1 MEVAASLTLLAGSA
15 LMLRSV
21 VALLQV
27 DLGFDARRVL
37 NASLTLRQNRYPD
50 SSSRVAIF
58 DRMMTR
64 VGAVPGVESVGLTN
78 VWPVQQ
84 PGSVP
89 VETAGT
95 RRSGLAAVHGV
106 SDGYFETLGIPLVG
120 GRAFTRDDRVGSG
133 PVAMVSDSLA
143 RRLWPSGDA
152 LGSRIAI
159 PQNEEQQSP
168 VQRLVIGVVRDV
180 RQHPADED
188 GADIY
193 VPMRQTPSRFA
204 FVLVRTAGAPAA
216 SLEAVRSA
224 LHDIDPEL
232 ALDRARPM
240 QLAVDEITSRPRFM
254 GSLLGAFALVA
265 AALALVGVYGV
276 IAYAVRQREREI
288 AVRLA
293 LGAEPA
299 VITRSFVR
307 QGGVI
312 IGIGLAVGVLT
323 TLAAGRLIESQLFA
337 VTPRDPVAL
346 SMAVGAFGVAG
357 LLAVWRPARRAAA
370 TDPSIA
376 LKVE

>member
-1 MEVAASLTLLAGSA
+1 
-15 LMLRSV
+15 
-21 VALLQV
+21 
-27 DLGFDARRVL
+27 
-37 NASLTLRQNRYPD
+37 
-50 SSSRVAIF
+50 
-58 DRMMTR
+58 
-64 VGAVPGVESVGLTN
+64 

-89 VETAGT
+89 VETAGAQP

-106 SDGYFETLGIPLVG
+106 SDGYFETLGIPLAG
-120 GRAFTRDDRVGSG
+120 GRAFTRDDRVGSE

-152 LGSRIAI
+152 LGSRFTI

-232 ALDRARPM
+232 ALDRARAM

-370 TDPSIA
+370 TNPSIA
-376 LKVE
+376 LKAE